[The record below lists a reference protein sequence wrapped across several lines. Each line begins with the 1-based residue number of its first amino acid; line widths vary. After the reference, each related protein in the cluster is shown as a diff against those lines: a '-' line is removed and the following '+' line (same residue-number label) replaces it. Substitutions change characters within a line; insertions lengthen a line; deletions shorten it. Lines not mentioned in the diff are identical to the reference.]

1 MRLVPWR
8 KGLRPVLL
16 ACKDKQTI
24 SKIHALMILTGI
36 FINGDCNGQL
46 IATYSRNGNFPLARQ
61 VFDHSPQRGVDAWNA
76 IIIAYSKM
84 GSPNQVLHLYHTMI
98 LENVRPDSS
107 TFTLAIKACASLV
120 DLKTGEEIRHQAI
133 EHGYGKDPF
142 VESSVLN
149 LYAKGGK
156 MDAALE
162 IFGKMMKRDLISWT
176 TMITGL
182 SQFGRGSEAIDI
194 YRRMKDDGIVGD
206 GVVMV
211 GLIQACTSIGNSKMG
226 LSIHGYMI
234 RTNIHMDVVI
244 QTSLVDMYAKK
255 GSLET
260 AFCVFGNMPH
270 KNIISWSALISGLA
284 QNGFAGRALEMLIEM
299 QKCGFELDLVSLVSA
314 LLACSQIGL
323 LKLGKS
329 IHGYI
334 VRRLHFDRVSGTAVI
349 DMYSKCGALF
359 CARSLFDRIK
369 SRDSISWNAMISSY
383 GIHGFGNE
391 ALSIF
396 LQMIETNLRPD
407 HATFA
412 SLFSAFSHSGLVKQG
427 QYWFNCMIKE
437 FNIQPSEK
445 HFTCIVDLLARS
457 GRVED
462 AYELIKT
469 MNNEPG
475 ISIWVSLLSGCHKHR
490 KFLIGD
496 IAAKKVIE
504 SKSDDLGLYALIS
517 NFYADNK
524 KWDEVVGVRRTMKK
538 SGMKK
543 VPGYSVLEVN
553 GTFHFFLTEDK
564 SHPQH
569 EKILGVLEVLD
580 FEMRHIGLVPTIEFV
595 VQRS

>member
-8 KGLRPVLL
+8 KGLRPLLL

-36 FINGDCNGQL
+36 FINGNCNGQL

-120 DLKTGEEIRHQAI
+120 DLKTGEAIRHQAI

-176 TMITGL
+176 TLITGL
-182 SQFGRGSEAIDI
+182 AQFGRGSEAIDI

-260 AFCVFGNMPH
+260 AFCVFRNMPH

-299 QKCGFELDLVSLVSA
+299 QKSGFELDLVSLVSA
-314 LLACSQIGL
+314 LLACSQDGL

-391 ALSIF
+391 ALLIF

-412 SLFSAFSHSGLVKQG
+412 SLFSAFSHSGLVEQG
-427 QYWFNCMIKE
+427 QYWFDCMVKK

-457 GRVED
+457 GRVEE
-462 AYELIKT
+462 AYELIKS

-517 NFYADNK
+517 NFYADNR
-524 KWDEVVGVRRTMKK
+524 KWDEVVGVRRIMKK

-553 GTFHFFLTEDK
+553 GNFHFFLMEDK

-569 EKILGVLEVLD
+569 EKILGVLEELD